1 MPRTKTTTKTK
12 PKAPAR
18 KTLVLRFA
26 HPFFTTT
33 PPQARA
39 AVPGVGKQ
47 LLDHI
52 QGNLQ
57 PIPAVKR
64 TPTMTLADV
73 IGQPGSDGIA
83 SSGAIS
89 FHAVGD
95 TGKSANSPQGA
106 VAAAMTTDFDIAR
119 PASSP
124 AFFFH
129 LGDVI
134 YGPQKDQAYR
144 PEFYEPYVHYPGKI
158 IAIPGNHDGETFPK
172 TDPTTLKAFQAN
184 FCAPSQ
190 TVPPIAGTIFRQ
202 TMNQPAVYWLLDAPY
217 LQIVGL
223 YSNAAEN
230 PGFISG
236 AIPGQAQKTWL
247 LATLKTLAAQRK
259 AGPRKALVFATHH
272 PPFSSGGH
280 TGSTQMLADID
291 GVCQTAGIMPD
302 LYLSGHAHSYQRYTR
317 EPATH
322 AGLQIPYI
330 VAGTGG
336 INDQVITAA
345 GGQKTGDHTFV
356 KSLQGY
362 GYLLV
367 HVSAPDKKSA
377 ATMTV
382 TMFQVDPTSNRK
394 SQYDQVAINLA
405 TGKVR

>member
-1 MPRTKTTTKTK
+1 M
-12 PKAPAR
+12 
-18 KTLVLRFA
+18 
-26 HPFFTTT
+26 
-33 PPQARA
+33 
-39 AVPGVGKQ
+39 
-47 LLDHI
+47 
-52 QGNLQ
+52 
-57 PIPAVKR
+57 
-64 TPTMTLADV
+64 
-73 IGQPGSDGIA
+73 
-83 SSGAIS
+83 
-89 FHAVGD
+89 
-95 TGKSANSPQGA
+95 
-106 VAAAMTTDFDIAR
+106 
-119 PASSP
+119 
-124 AFFFH
+124 
-129 LGDVI
+129 
-134 YGPQKDQAYR
+134 
-144 PEFYEPYVHYPGKI
+144 HYPGKI

-230 PGFISG
+230 PGFIAG

-247 LATLKTLAAQRK
+247 LATLKTLASQRK
-259 AGPRKALVFATHH
+259 VGPRKALVFATHH
-272 PPFSSGGH
+272 PPFSAGGH

-336 INDQVITAA
+336 INDQVIAPA
-345 GGQKTGDHTFV
+345 NGQKSGDHTFV

-367 HVSAPDKKSA
+367 QVTAPDKKSA
-377 ATMTV
+377 TAITV
-382 TMFQVDPTSNRK
+382 TMYQVNPNNNQK
-394 SQYDQVAINLA
+394 AQYDQVTVNLA
-405 TGKVR
+405 TGKLR